1 MIDKTI
7 NLFSLKKKEG
17 KFKLDCDNKIKSKYK
32 EYNPLL
38 DKNLNPY
45 FSSKSNEKTLKKG
58 GFITDKGFIVYD
70 NIYKDSL
77 RLFLKSKKSE
87 KVKNEELLNII
98 NEFKISN
105 DFNNKEKSAEEEIL
119 KRDIVLETRFPTF
132 KTNNQQFQLNKIKKL
147 NSEKM
152 KRNKNE
158 EHDENKK

>member
-7 NLFSLKKKEG
+7 NQFSLRKKEG

-38 DKNLNPY
+38 DKNLNPF
-45 FSSKSNEKTLKKG
+45 FSLKSNERTLKKG

-77 RLFLKSKKSE
+77 RPILKSKKSK

-98 NEFKISN
+98 NEFKISK
-105 DFNNKEKSAEEEIL
+105 DFNNKEKSVEEEIL
-119 KRDIVLETRFPTF
+119 NRDIVLETRLPTF
-132 KTNNQQFQLNKIKKL
+132 KVKNQQFKLYKIKKS
-147 NSEKM
+147 NSRKDEK
-152 KRNKNE
+152 K
-158 EHDENKK
+158 